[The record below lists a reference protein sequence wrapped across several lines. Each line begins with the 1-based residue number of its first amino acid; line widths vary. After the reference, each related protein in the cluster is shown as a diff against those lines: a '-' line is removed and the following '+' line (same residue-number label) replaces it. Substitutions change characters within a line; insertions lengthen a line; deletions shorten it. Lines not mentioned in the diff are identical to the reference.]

1 MFSELFSGMGPKR
14 LTEIYKP
21 GSPLSAVGKIVYYR
35 PRIIQ
40 H

>member
-1 MFSELFSGMGPKR
+1 MGPK
-14 LTEIYKP
+14 LPIQIYKP
-21 GSPLSAVGKIVYYR
+21 GSPLNAVGKIVYYR